1 MMPRRAS
8 MKEQME
14 VQAGTSLKPKYTP
27 PSREGKVII
36 NFAAPP
42 EVRKQIKDIANEQ
55 DTSSQALILEAI
67 NDMFEKFGRKPI
79 A

>member
-1 MMPRRAS
+1 MMPKRAE
-8 MKEQME
+8 MKDQME
-14 VQAGTSLKPKYTP
+14 VQAGTSQRLRYVA
-27 PSREGKVII
+27 PSREGKIII

-55 DTSSQALILEAI
+55 GTSAQALILGAI